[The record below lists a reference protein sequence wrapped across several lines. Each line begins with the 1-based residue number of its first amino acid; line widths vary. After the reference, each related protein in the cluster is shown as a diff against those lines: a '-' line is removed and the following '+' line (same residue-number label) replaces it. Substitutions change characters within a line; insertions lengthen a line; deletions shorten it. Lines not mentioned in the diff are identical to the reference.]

1 MLISALLI
9 AFGLTLK
16 KNLKKSEFAN
26 EDMNL
31 NEYLLLK
38 A

>member
-1 MLISALLI
+1 MLVSAILI
-9 AFGLTLK
+9 AMGLALK
-16 KNLKKSEFAN
+16 KNLKKNEVD